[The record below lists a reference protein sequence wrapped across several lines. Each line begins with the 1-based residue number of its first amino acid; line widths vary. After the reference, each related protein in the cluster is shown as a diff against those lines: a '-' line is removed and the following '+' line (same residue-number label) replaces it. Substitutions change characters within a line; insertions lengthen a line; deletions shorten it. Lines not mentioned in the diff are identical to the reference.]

1 MKIQIHHQLKL
12 LRLLPIKKL
21 PRFLN
26 KQIMKLLMKQKL
38 MKRHPHLLSQL
49 PMKRLSQL
57 LMMTIKLMKK
67 KPRLLSRLLRKK
79 LNQLLMKRLSQLQTL
94 RIQLMKKKLNQLLMK
109 TPNKLLMKRMIL
121 NRKNPLTM
129 TQPKM
134 KKLIQF
140 LLKRHLLIL
149 TQLKTMMRIIMM
161 LTQFKILMMSNKLS
175 QTKRSHRTLRIRF
188 RTLGQISK
196 KREKKQWNK

>member
-1 MKIQIHHQLKL
+1 
-12 LRLLPIKKL
+12 
-21 PRFLN
+21 
-26 KQIMKLLMKQKL
+26 
-38 MKRHPHLLSQL
+38 
-49 PMKRLSQL
+49 MKRLSQL

-175 QTKRSHRTLRIRF
+175 QTKSHRTLRIRF

-196 KREKKQWNK
+196 KRDKKQWNKYHQL